1 MRKMRIFAC
10 LTVAVAVI
18 YLGFVFYLRWRNNQA
33 LVQRLK
39 APVAARDRAFAEAY
53 GGGIKILSFYAVPS
67 TILRGETGLLCF
79 GVANA
84 ESVRIEPPPAEGV
97 WPSVSRCVAI
107 MPETDTVYGL
117 IAQDN
122 KGNKKTANLTVTV
135 RQEKGSGLD

>member
-67 TILRGETGLLCF
+67 TILRGETGQLCF

-107 MPETDTVYGL
+107 MPETDTVYSL